1 MQASTGVPK
10 LLYFPLHGRACK
22 IRLLLKHAG
31 IEFVDEQPGQGDWKS
46 WPELKTEF
54 PDRGGVPWVDMGD
67 GKVLNQSDAILKA
80 FAQQAGY
87 KSSDPWVNFE
97 TEWVFE
103 TMADFAKSD
112 GAMTP
117 FFKQA
122 FGGTEA
128 PTEEECKKSLD
139 AITGL
144 LNKLESR
151 FSANG
156 GRNYSA
162 GDTISASDFSLLA
175 FEVGMYGNPSS
186 KCPEHCANVKAAVD
200 KCPTVKGIIER
211 VKGEKG
217 LAAYIT
223 EMQEKYK
230 SAI

>member
-1 MQASTGVPK
+1 
-10 LLYFPLHGRACK
+10 
-22 IRLLLKHAG
+22 
-31 IEFVDEQPGQGDWKS
+31 
-46 WPELKTEF
+46 
-54 PDRGGVPWVDMGD
+54 
-67 GKVLNQSDAILKA
+67 
-80 FAQQAGY
+80 
-87 KSSDPWVNFE
+87 
-97 TEWVFE
+97 
-103 TMADFAKSD
+103 
-112 GAMTP
+112 MTP

-186 KCPEHCANVKAAVD
+186 KCPEHCANVKVAVD

-230 SAI
+230 S